1 MDFANAKPVKRA
13 RQFCTCKRWPPRKA
27 SNGSRGGVAVGIGTT
42 MLLHCDLVY
51 AAPDAR
57 FQLPFVNLGLC
68 PEAVPAHFC
77 LHWWEHRRAAELL
90 YLASHSTRMRHESWH
105 R

>member
-1 MDFANAKPVKRA
+1 
-13 RQFCTCKRWPPRKA
+13 
-27 SNGSRGGVAVGIGTT
+27 VGIGTT

-57 FQLPFVNLGLC
+57 FQLPFVNLGC
-68 PEAVPAHFC
+68 ARKRVPAHFC
-77 LHWWEHRRAAELL
+77 LHWWDIAGRQSF
-90 YLASHSTRMRHESWH
+90 YILASHSTRMRHESWD